1 LPETKNKCY
10 TLKKSKEKVMLLKI
24 SNMKMHTK
32 LIISYMLISFIPISL
47 LGAMSVVYFRNFAFD
62 STLREIHSDFNSIK
76 LRILEIANSV
86 INIANRLMIDQN
98 LQEIV
103 SYRYS
108 DPMEVY
114 LKYSEYEE
122 IDTYKLLYSKIIS
135 HIRIYSEN
143 PTLLENGVF
152 YRVDDY
158 IREQPW
164 YKLAYE
170 LDGLFTWDFIYEERD
185 LYPGFYLSLVRLLKN
200 QYSERFGVLVI
211 NLNPAEI
218 NSILKAINF
227 QTFLVDKDG
236 KIIAGNG
243 ENYTGKELDISLSES
258 SKREG
263 YNALIEGEKYQIIS
277 VPLTLPG
284 KEENFY
290 LVSIIPLDIILE
302 EPLKMQNLALSII
315 FITAVLS
322 ISLIFIFSRTMSKR
336 VKLLNQGV
344 KEISQG
350 NWDFNIPVEG
360 NDEIGELTDNIE
372 NMAQNIK
379 KLIEEVYLSNLRE
392 KETKL
397 KLLTSQLN
405 PHFLFNTLQT
415 IHLMAITGGQKEI
428 ADISI
433 KLGNLLRKSI
443 ELEDLIKLE
452 TEISLIRDY
461 LEIQKYR
468 FDQIS
473 YNINI
478 SGNISDVYVLPFLLQ
493 PVVEN
498 SIIHGL
504 QEKSYS
510 GFIEISVDVREK
522 DLTIVVEDNGVGMD
536 EQTLQMINSCNY
548 ADAFQEKTGIKNTV
562 ERIKLFYGEN
572 YGLKIQSKKEK
583 GTRVEIF
590 LPVMRKEESV

>member
-1 LPETKNKCY
+1 
-10 TLKKSKEKVMLLKI
+10 MFLKI

-47 LGAMSVVYFRNFAFD
+47 LGAMSVIYFRDFAFD
-62 STLREIHSDFNSIK
+62 FTLREIHSDFDSIR
-76 LRILEIANSV
+76 LRILEITNNVVS
-86 INIANRLMIDQN
+86 IANRLMIDQN

-103 SYRYS
+103 SYRYKN
-108 DPMEVY
+108 PMEVY
-114 LKYSEYEE
+114 LKYSEYKE
-122 IDTYKLLYSKIIS
+122 IDTYKLLYSKTIS

-158 IREQPW
+158 IREKSW
-164 YKLAYE
+164 YELAYQ
-170 LDGLFTWDFIYEERD
+170 LDGLFTWDLIYEGRD
-185 LYPGFYLSLVRLLKN
+185 LYPNSYLSLVRLLKN

-211 NLNPAEI
+211 NLNPTEI
-218 NSILKAINF
+218 SNILKTINF
-227 QTFLVDKDG
+227 KAFLVDKNG
-236 KIIAGNG
+236 RVIAGNG
-243 ENYTGKELDISLSES
+243 ENCIGEELDISLSES

-263 YNALIEGEKYQIIS
+263 YDTTIEGEKYRIIG

-284 KEENFY
+284 EREDFY
-290 LVSIIPLDIILE
+290 LVSIIPLDVILR
-302 EPLKMQNLALSII
+302 EPLRMQNLALSTI
-315 FITAVLS
+315 FATAVLS

-336 VKLLNQGV
+336 VSLLNQGV

-350 NWDFNIPVEG
+350 NWDFNITVEG
-360 NDEIGELTDNIE
+360 SDEIGELAENIG
-372 NMAQNIK
+372 NMAQDIK

-415 IHLMAITGGQKEI
+415 IHFMAITDGQKEI

-443 ELEDLIKLE
+443 ELEDLVRLE

-461 LEIQKYR
+461 LEIQMHR
-468 FDQIS
+468 FDRIS
-473 YNINI
+473 YNVDV
-478 SGNISDVYVLPFLLQ
+478 SGNIDDVYILPFLLQ

-504 QEKSYS
+504 QEKSYN
-510 GFIEISVDVREK
+510 GFIKISIDVKEK

-536 EQTLQMINSCNY
+536 EQTLQMINSRDY
-548 ADAFQEKTGIKNTV
+548 TSVFQEKTGIKNTI

-572 YGLKIQSKKEK
+572 YGLRVQSQKEK

-590 LPVMRKEESV
+590 LPAMRKGESV

>member
-1 LPETKNKCY
+1 
-10 TLKKSKEKVMLLKI
+10 MFLKI

-47 LGAMSVVYFRNFAFD
+47 LGAMSVVYFRDFAFD
-62 STLREIHSDFNSIK
+62 FTLREIHSDFNSIK
-76 LRILEIANSV
+76 LRISEITNNV
-86 INIANRLMIDQN
+86 VNIANRLMIDQD

-103 SYRYS
+103 SYRYKN
-108 DPMEVY
+108 PMEVY
-114 LKYSEYEE
+114 LKYSGYKE
-122 IDTYKLLYSKIIS
+122 IDTYKLLYGKTIS
-135 HIRIYSEN
+135 HVRIYSEN

-158 IREQPW
+158 IREKSW
-164 YKLAYE
+164 YELAYK
-170 LDGLFTWDFIYEERD
+170 LDGLFTWDLIYEERD
-185 LYPGFYLSLVRLLKN
+185 LYPKPYLSLVRLLKN

-218 NSILKAINF
+218 NNILKTINF
-227 QTFLVDKDG
+227 KTFLIDKHRR
-236 KIIAGNG
+236 IIAGNG
-243 ENYTGKELDISLSES
+243 EDYIGEELDISLSES

-263 YNALIEGEKYQIIS
+263 YDAVIEGEKYRIIG

-284 KEENFY
+284 EKEDFY
-290 LVSIIPLDIILE
+290 LVSIIPLDIILR
-302 EPLKMQNLALSII
+302 EPLRMQNLALSTI
-315 FITAVLS
+315 FVTAVLS

-336 VKLLNQGV
+336 VRLLNQGV

-350 NWDFNIPVEG
+350 NWDFNIAVEG
-360 NDEIGELTDNIE
+360 SDEIGELAENIE
-372 NMAQNIK
+372 NMAQDVK

-397 KLLTSQLN
+397 QLLTSQLN

-415 IHLMAITGGQKEI
+415 IHLMAITSGQKEI

-452 TEISLIRDY
+452 AEISLIRDY
-461 LEIQKYR
+461 LEIQRYR

-473 YNINI
+473 YNVNV
-478 SGNISDVYVLPFLLQ
+478 SGNIGDVYILPFLLQ

-504 QEKSYS
+504 QEKSYR
-510 GFIEISVDVREK
+510 GFIKISIDVKEK

-536 EQTLQMINSCNY
+536 EQTLQMINSRDYNSI
-548 ADAFQEKTGIKNTV
+548 FQEKTGIKNTI

-572 YGLKIQSKKEK
+572 YGLKVQSQKGK

-590 LPVMRKEESV
+590 LPAVRKGESV